1 MTSSLFGEISILV
14 TLGALMALLMRLLKQ
29 PLIIS
34 HIITGLIV
42 GIPSLHLIKSTETI
56 DVFANIGV
64 ALLLF
69 IIGLGLNPRVIK
81 DVGRVAFVVGFV
93 QVVAVFGYTALLG
106 ILLDRPVVESMI
118 IGTALSFSSTIIILK
133 LLSDKK
139 EQGRL
144 YGKLTIG
151 LLIVQDLIATIAL
164 LFLSA
169 RSDGG
174 LSLHKLGTL
183 GLKGLAIAVP
193 LFLCTYF
200 ILPKLHTIIA
210 GSQEFLFLFAIGWG
224 FGIAALFEKA
234 GFSLE
239 IGSLIAG
246 VSLASLPYATE
257 ISTRLRPLRDF
268 FVIIFFIGLG
278 LHLKLDHLGDILGYS
293 LLFTLVVFVLKP
305 LIVLVGLGL
314 SGYTKG
320 TSFRASITLGQ
331 ISEFSLVFLLI
342 AEREGL
348 VATSMVTS
356 VTLVALVTIALSS
369 YMIIYADKLYKAIEY
384 HLRLFE
390 RHLIKHER
398 DESHRYDIVQFGYVR
413 GGTELAR
420 VFRDMA
426 PHKFLVVD
434 YNPDSIELL
443 DRRGYKYLYGDATDP
458 ELLDEIGIHHV
469 KIIVSI
475 ITDFNI
481 NSYLVKHI
489 TKLNPE
495 VVFICHAETATEAT
509 ELYEFGASYI
519 IMPNYIG
526 SERMSQFVHKNGF
539 RKTAFKEYREKH
551 LAYLQAHFSELSPE
565 LDA

>member
-1 MTSSLFGEISILV
+1 MTNSLFSEISILV
-14 TLGALMALLMRLLKQ
+14 TLGAFVALLMRLLKQ
-29 PLIIS
+29 PLIIG
-34 HIITGLIV
+34 HILTGLIV
-42 GIPSLHLIKSTETI
+42 GIPSFHLIRSTETI

-81 DVGRVAFVVGFV
+81 DVGRVTFVVGTI
-93 QVVAVFGYTALLG
+93 QVLMVFGYTTILG
-106 ILLDRPVVESMI
+106 LLLDRPLTESMI

-151 LLIVQDLIATIAL
+151 LLIVQDLIATVAL
-164 LFLSA
+164 LFVSA
-169 RSDGG
+169 HSTGG
-174 LSLHKLGTL
+174 LSWRTL
-183 GLKGLAIAVP
+183 GGLGIKGLLIAVP
-193 LFLCTYF
+193 LFLVTTYV
-200 ILPKLHTIIA
+200 LPKLHNVISD
-210 GSQEFLFLFAIGWG
+210 SQEFLFLFAIGWG
-224 FGIAALFEKA
+224 FGIASLFEMA

-239 IGSLIAG
+239 VGALIAG

-268 FVIIFFIGLG
+268 FVVIFFIGLG
-278 LHLKLDHLGDILGYS
+278 LNLKLDNLGDILGYS
-293 LLFTLVVFVLKP
+293 IIFALVVFILKP
-305 LIVLVGLGL
+305 LIVLMGLGL

-320 TSFRASITLGQ
+320 TSFRASVSLGQ

-348 VATSMVTS
+348 VAPSMVTS
-356 VTLVALVTIALSS
+356 ITLVALVTIALSS
-369 YMIIYADKLYKAIEY
+369 YMIIYADKLYKITEKK
-384 HLRLFE
+384 LRLFE
-390 RHLIKHER
+390 RHIIKHEH
-398 DESHRYDIVQFGYVR
+398 EQFHRHDIVQFGYVR

-420 VFRDMA
+420 VFRGMS

-469 KIIVSI
+469 KIVVST

-481 NSYLVKHI
+481 NTYLVKHI
-489 TKLNPE
+489 TKLNPD
-495 VVFICHAETATEAT
+495 VVFICHADTATEAT

-519 IMPNYIG
+519 IMPTYIG
-526 SERMSQFVHKNGF
+526 NERMSQFIHKNGF
-539 RKTAFKEYREKH
+539 RKAAFKEYREKH
-551 LAYLQAHFSELSPE
+551 LAYLQSHFAELNAEPMK
-565 LDA
+565 